1 MTKAFLFSALEN
13 YENRF
18 PDEKEVSIRI
28 KNFLLSSE
36 SVFHNFYWQDGHIT
50 ASILILNQ
58 KKTKVLLIFHKKLQ
72 KWLQFGGHSDDS
84 PDVLGTAIREFHE
97 ESWVKQEPEIIR
109 YIENSHFPIFDIDIH
124 IIPPDAKWRPLHKH
138 YDIRFLWMIS
148 DAIPLERQIDEVDD
162 IQWFD
167 LENVEKE
174 IEDVG
179 TLRMIQKIKSL

>member
-18 PDEKEVSIRI
+18 PDEKEVSVKI

-58 KKTKVLLIFHKKLQ
+58 KKTKVLLMFHKKLQ

-97 ESWVKQEPEIIR
+97 ES
-109 YIENSHFPIFDIDIH
+109 
-124 IIPPDAKWRPLHKH
+124 
-138 YDIRFLWMIS
+138 
-148 DAIPLERQIDEVDD
+148 
-162 IQWFD
+162 
-167 LENVEKE
+167 
-174 IEDVG
+174 
-179 TLRMIQKIKSL
+179 